1 MNQSEALKLTLLQ
14 FMDLK
19 QILKLNFLTDNTN
32 AVVNPCRG
40 ELGNVESRPSGG
52 KSHANGRQKFKYRME
67 NILS

>member
-40 ELGNVESRPSGG
+40 EVGDVGGEPGGG